1 MARKQ
6 VVRAQDNEQQDN
18 KKQEGIKQEK
28 KQTKV
33 SPKYI
38 HIDTFIETAQV
49 HFNLSNAQVAGFKA
63 FMYGKYYQHKDTDFI
78 PYLEKYLGKKL
89 I

>member
-6 VVRAQDNEQQDN
+6 VVRAQDNEQKDTS
-18 KKQEGIKQEK
+18 KQEPIKKEK
-28 KQTKV
+28 KQI

-38 HIDTFIETAQV
+38 HIDTFIETAQI
-49 HFNLSNAQVAGFKA
+49 HFNLSNSQVAGFKA

>member
-6 VVRAQDNEQQDN
+6 VVRAQNNEQQDT
-18 KKQEGIKQEK
+18 KKQEEIKQEK

-49 HFNLSNAQVAGFKA
+49 HFNLSNSQVAGFKA

>member
-6 VVRAQDNEQQDN
+6 VVRAQDNEQKDTS
-18 KKQEGIKQEK
+18 KQETVKQEK
-28 KQTKV
+28 KQI

-38 HIDTFIETAQV
+38 HIDTFIETAQI

>member
-6 VVRAQDNEQQDN
+6 VVRAQDNEQKDTS
-18 KKQEGIKQEK
+18 KKETVKQEK
-28 KQTKV
+28 KQI

-38 HIDTFIETAQV
+38 HIDTFIETAQI
-49 HFNLSNAQVAGFKA
+49 HFNLSNSQVAGFKA

>member
-6 VVRAQDNEQQDN
+6 VVRAQDNEQKDTS
-18 KKQEGIKQEK
+18 KQEQVKKENKQI
-28 KQTKV
+28 

-38 HIDTFIETAQV
+38 HIDTFIETAQI

-89 I
+89 L